1 MSSSRL
7 WATEVSEHIAS
18 QDKSG
23 ADVNTLWETFR
34 NQLSEATE
42 KYIPSALCSSRPRL
56 PWLSNQLLRLTK
68 KKRRLYNQAR
78 RTRNWSNFKH
88 IQKECKRAFRK
99 AETEFLN
106 NIITKGLEKN
116 NTKPF
121 WKYIKSK
128 KQDNIGVAP
137 LKANGKLVNDSTGKA
152 NILAEQFKSV
162 FTKSSTTQSSSLYQ
176 YPVIKNLNI
185 TEKGVEK
192 LLRNM
197 NPAKAAGPD
206 NIHSRVLKECSTQL
220 AEGLTRIFQKSVN
233 TGTLP
238 DDWLT
243 ANVAPIFKKGD
254 KHLAEN
260 YRPVSLTSVTSKVL
274 EHIICSHLME
284 HLDKHHILT
293 HLNHGF
299 RRGFSCE
306 TQLVT
311 TLHDLCQS
319 FEKNVQTDIA
329 ILDFSKAFDTVPHP
343 KLEKLESY
351 GIRGSLYQWFTA
363 FLTQRSMKVVV
374 DGKSS
379 DQVSV
384 ESGVPQGTVLGPLL
398 FLCHI
403 NDLPASV
410 SSQVRFFAD
419 DCLLYREI
427 RTQADH
433 IALQEDLEKLEVWAK
448 EWGMKFNAKKCYIMS
463 VRHKLPFFYQLG
475 KHIQQRVA
483 AQPCLGVEIS
493 ENLSW
498 SAHVDKIAKKANASL
513 GMLRRNLRFC
523 PEACRKTA
531 STSLVKSLL
540 EYSSTV

>member
-1 MSSSRL
+1 MVVSDFCFRPFQVRKPPRKCFL
-7 WATEVSEHIAS
+7 FNKVNWDEMRKAATEVSEHIAS

-23 ADVNTLWETFR
+23 ADVNTRWETFQ

-42 KYIPSALCSSRPRL
+42 KYLPSALRSSRPKL
-56 PWLSNQLLRLTK
+56 PWLSSQLLRLTK
-68 KKRRLYNQAR
+68 KKRRLCNHAR
-78 RTRNWSNFKH
+78 RTGNWSNFKH

-99 AETEFLN
+99 AETKFLN
-106 NIITKGLEKN
+106 NIFTKGLEEN

-162 FTKSSTTQSSSLYQ
+162 FTKSSTIQSSSLYQ
-176 YPVIKNLNI
+176 YPAIRDLNI

-192 LLRNM
+192 LLRNI
-197 NPAKAAGPD
+197 NPAKAVGPD
-206 NIHSRVLKECSTQL
+206 NIHNRVLKELPTQL

-238 DDWLT
+238 DDWLI
-243 ANVAPIFKKGD
+243 ANVAPNFKKGD
-254 KHLAEN
+254 KHLAEI
-260 YRPVSLTSVTSKVL
+260 YRPVSLTSVTSKFL

-293 HLNHGF
+293 NLNHGF
-299 RRGFSCE
+299 CRGFSCE

-319 FEKNVQTDIA
+319 FEKSVQFDIA

-343 KLEKLESY
+343 KLIEKFESY
-351 GIRGSLYQWFTA
+351 GIRGSLYQWFMA
-363 FLTQRSMKVVV
+363 FLTQRSMKVVL
-374 DGKSS
+374 DRKSS
-379 DQVSV
+379 DQVRV

-410 SSQVRFFAD
+410 SSQVRLFAD

-427 RTQADH
+427 RTQPDH
-433 IALQEDLEKLEVWAK
+433 IALQADLKKLEAWAK
-448 EWGMKFNAKKCYIMS
+448 EWGMKFNAKKWYIMS
-463 VRHKLPFFYQLG
+463 VRHKSPFFYQLG
-475 KHIQQRVA
+475 KHPTTSGRSSL
-483 AQPCLGVEIS
+483 P
-493 ENLSW
+493 W
-498 SAHVDKIAKKANASL
+498 SGNQ
-513 GMLRRNLRFC
+513 
-523 PEACRKTA
+523 
-531 STSLVKSLL
+531 
-540 EYSSTV
+540 